1 MPKLIRSNLR
11 ASLAGVDFDFNIKT
25 GIVLI
30 GGESGTGKT
39 MFYTALSMQ
48 ALVNRDTQFAFFN
61 YLNSNDIDDSIKK
74 LKNKIIVIDNADV
87 LVKKDLANYIK
98 HDSNNQYILFGRM
111 NIKYGLTREYTA
123 HLVNIERHKI
133 GLKYSW

>member
-48 ALVNRDTQFAFFN
+48 ALVNRDTQFAFFDC
-61 YLNSNDIDDSIKK
+61 LNSNDIGNIIKM

-87 LVKKDLANYIK
+87 VLNKELANYIIRD
-98 HDSNNQYILFGRM
+98 DSNQYIIFGKIHTRF
-111 NIKYGLTREYTA
+111 NLGREYRA
-123 HLVNIERHKI
+123 HLVRESQRKVVLRYN
-133 GLKYSW
+133 W